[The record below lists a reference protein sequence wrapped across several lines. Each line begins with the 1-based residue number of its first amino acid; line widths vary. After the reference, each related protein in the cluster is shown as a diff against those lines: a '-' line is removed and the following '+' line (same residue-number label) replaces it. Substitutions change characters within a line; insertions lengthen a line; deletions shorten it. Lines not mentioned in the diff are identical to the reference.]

1 MSNWHLWK
9 NNPFA
14 DELPLRWSTS
24 PCDFR
29 RVTPHLRLHADAQE
43 LFQDLWSALL
53 PLRQAHDLGET
64 SQPNGEVLWAFTI
77 ILLKMMVRFC
87 GPKDDQVAFFLWFI
101 FNMLEQQNCG
111 RFCGRFCGDFAL
123 TSPTEASPA
132 RPLCRHKS
140 LEYSQ
145 SCLQALHC
153 CLAA

>member
-1 MSNWHLWK
+1 MIVYPYVKLAFVE

-64 SQPNGEVLWAFTI
+64 SQPNGEVLWGFYHNQ
-77 ILLKMMVRFC
+77 
-87 GPKDDQVAFFLWFI
+87 QVAFFLLF
-101 FNMLEQQNCG
+101 FLNMLKQQKL
-111 RFCGRFCGDFAL
+111 GDFVGDFVGIL
-123 TSPTEASPA
+123 SRISNGSFTSQTP
-132 RPLCRHKS
+132 
-140 LEYSQ
+140 
-145 SCLQALHC
+145 LQAQITGG
-153 CLAA
+153 